1 MGKITDKDILDRFFT
16 VDKKIKS
23 NYKSLLDKDE
33 YIDYKSYL
41 DSRYNDIPDD
51 MFSYKEVL
59 FRIKNN
65 VIIRPVCKICGAP
78 VKFEGKT
85 MGGAY
90 PNCYHATCCKQHER
104 LLAKQNEQ
112 DTLKSKYGDDV
123 HCTFEIPGVK
133 EKSEA
138 ARISDNAKA
147 KRADTMI
154 ARYGVS
160 SNIVRKD
167 VRETAMKNSA
177 QYRKEHKDSF
187 FATIKRRAKLTN
199 EMKSILLQ
207 NPDKSIDDYRH
218 MPEYEEMAEAYDNT
232 LMIADKIF
240 TTQKTNKTLN
250 SSTPENRLYEI
261 LASAYTT
268 LRNYESDEYPYKCDF
283 YLPELKLYVEYQGS
297 MFHNGRPYTD
307 SDKDEVEYIKTRSEA
322 IKKAT
327 GKTTTRYDNLIYTW
341 CTLDVLKRNTAERNN
356 LNYLEIYPK
365 FALDKVIAYIK
376 DNYSINTKGLHLITG
391 T

>member
-16 VDKKIKS
+16 VDRKIKS

-65 VIIRPVCKICGAP
+65 VSTRPVCKICCAP

-123 HCTFEIPGVK
+123 HCTFDIPGVK
-133 EKSEA
+133 EKSEV
-138 ARISDNAKA
+138 ARISDKAKA

-187 FATIKRRAKLTN
+187 FATIKRRAKLSN

-218 MPEYEEMAEAYDNT
+218 IPEYAERVEAYDAT
-232 LMIADKIF
+232 LMIVNKIF

-250 SSTPENRLYEI
+250 SSTPEDRLYEI

-283 YLPELKLYVEYQGS
+283 YIPELKLYVEYQGS

-307 SDKDEVEYIKTRSEA
+307 SDKDEAEYIKTRSEA

-327 GKTTTRYDNLIYTW
+327 GKTATRYDNLIYTW
-341 CTLDVLKRNTAERNN
+341 CTLDVLKRNTAERNS